1 MVEKSHTGGFWPSL
15 YEPFRAVGSRI
26 AEWIA
31 PPSEAS
37 VTDAAY
43 RIAIELPGVA
53 EDDIKVTV
61 HDGVVTVSGEKK
73 TEREEQGESWYF
85 SERQFGAFS
94 RSFRLPPDAD
104 EDGVAAEL
112 KNGVLNIAVAKK
124 VQKAPEGARHVKIA
138 RG

>member
-15 YEPFRAVGSRI
+15 YEPLRTAGSRL
-26 AEWIA
+26 AEWVA

-37 VTDAAY
+37 VTDADY
-43 RIAIELPGVA
+43 RIAVELPGVA
-53 EDDIKVTV
+53 EDDIHLTV
-61 HDGVVTVSGEKK
+61 EDGVVTVTGEKK
-73 TEREEQGESWYF
+73 TSREESGESWYF

-104 EDGVAAEL
+104 PAGVGAALKDGVL
-112 KNGVLNIAVAKK
+112 TVSVPKK
-124 VQKAPEGARHVKIA
+124 TASAPEGAKRVPIS